1 MPDKVFFAARNQ
13 VWSVSELVISIKSL
27 VESEIPLLW
36 IGGEISNLVRA
47 ASGHWYFSL
56 KDASAQMRCVMF
68 RQHNQR
74 LAEAVSN
81 GQAVELLGTVTLY
94 EARGDVQFNVTQLR
108 PAGAGDLF
116 ERFTRLKKKLESEGL
131 FESARKRALPAYPGC
146 VGIVTSPQAAALR
159 DVLTTLGRRWPSVS
173 VILYPATVQG
183 AGSALQLAK
192 AIEAANRR
200 NECEVLILCRGG
212 GSIED
217 LWAFNEEVLARAIA
231 ASEIPLVSGVGH
243 ETDYTIADFVVDER
257 AATPTAAAQRVVPDR
272 RELLHRIM
280 GQSTRLRQ
288 LQHSHLAQRMQT
300 LDFFE
305 RRLLNPRALL
315 NREAER
321 LHHWQLRLA
330 RGLVHAQRQQAWRW
344 QFLRQRFQVARR
356 RLTEPDSGYVRR
368 GRQLVQAMEWLQGRH
383 LLRLESAAQRLD
395 LLNPHRVLARGY
407 SLVRDAAGH
416 VIADAGSVTP
426 GDKLAITL
434 ARGQIEAIVNQAQ
447 IVSSEISRTPDQ

>member
-1 MPDKVFFAARNQ
+1 MSNEFFIAASNR
-13 VWSVSELVISIKSL
+13 VWSVSELVISIRHL
-27 VESEIPLLW
+27 VESEVPLLW
-36 IGGEISNLVRA
+36 IRGEISNLVRA
-47 ASGHWYFSL
+47 ASGHWYFSI
-56 KDASAQMRCVMF
+56 KDASSQMRCVMF

-74 LAEAVSN
+74 LNEMVSN

-94 EARGDVQFNVTQLR
+94 EPRGDVQFNVTQLR
-108 PAGAGDLF
+108 PAGAGDMF
-116 ERFTRLKKKLESEGL
+116 ERFTQLKQKLESEGL
-131 FESARKRALPAYPGC
+131 FDGERKQALPAYPEC
-146 VGIVTSPQAAALR
+146 IGIVTSPQAAALR
-159 DVLTTLGRRWPSVS
+159 DVLTTLSQRWPKALV
-173 VILYPATVQG
+173 VLYPAAVQG

-200 NECEVLILCRGG
+200 NECDVLILCRGG
-212 GSIED
+212 GSLED
-217 LWAFNEEVLARAIA
+217 LWAFNDEVLARAIA
-231 ASEIPLVSGVGH
+231 ASTIPLVSGVGH
-243 ETDYTIADFVVDER
+243 ETDYTIADFVADER

-272 RELLHRIM
+272 RELSRQVAIQ
-280 GQSTRLRQ
+280 GRRLVQ
-288 LQHSHLAQRMQT
+288 LQQNYLAQRIQT
-300 LDFFE
+300 LDFVQ
-305 RRLLNPRALL
+305 RRLLHPRALL
-315 NREAER
+315 SREAER

-434 ARGQIEAIVNQAQ
+434 AHGQIEAIVNQAQ